1 MPEEKITPEEIE
13 KLILERGLKVEDV
26 IDVVVKLNGFI
37 GVGLISL
44 ADDIAGYIRSKIGG
58 K

>member
-13 KLILERGLKVEDV
+13 KLILERGLNVESV
-26 IDVVVKLNGFI
+26 IDAVVKLNGFV

-44 ADDIAGYIRSKIGG
+44 ADDIAGYIRNKI
-58 K
+58 KR